1 MNKREF
7 VQKVI
12 ICMADTTAA
21 LQFIQD
27 SGKYVDKIKH
37 GLTDAEYLERMNK
50 VKTAFNVNAVSLT
63 CSEKIIMDNP
73 IVRFFYRRLV
83 QRTIMA
89 ITKFSEQAE
98 VEKKLSEKNSVN

>member
-63 CSEKIIMDNP
+63 CSETPPNIYRGDKIMHKP
-73 IVRFFYRRLV
+73 
-83 QRTIMA
+83 A
-89 ITKFSEQAE
+89 I
-98 VEKKLSEKNSVN
+98 KK